1 MRYGY
6 LNCDIISHFM
16 LRFEL
21 IIKSN
26 HLSNRETPTLEEN
39 LSNNWN
45 MLAYPSKMGID
56 YLSLLSLIGL
66 IKLTNSEKI
75 FMY

>member
-45 MLAYPSKMGID
+45 MLAIP
-56 YLSLLSLIGL
+56 
-66 IKLTNSEKI
+66 
-75 FMY
+75 F